1 MRRSR
6 QHRAINMNKKLTP
19 PTKKSKHVDAI
30 KELQSETGEHAHQ
43 SHAHDQNGLA
53 DLQQSTV
60 SLMNQNNN
68 WGFTNSP
75 FKVKRQKLTD
85 DLWKITVENPK
96 TREIILEAEGNG
108 NKVFAYE
115 DSLARMAEL
124 LSEKDIKITTRNNH

>member
-1 MRRSR
+1 MQFFR
-6 QHRAINMNKKLTP
+6 
-19 PTKKSKHVDAI
+19 
-30 KELQSETGEHAHQ
+30 
-43 SHAHDQNGLA
+43 
-53 DLQQSTV
+53 
-60 SLMNQNNN
+60 
-68 WGFTNSP
+68 P